1 MVLCPLVRI
10 KVKECHSDSPS
21 NLRFLHLSDCIDS
34 TSAEEQAN
42 CQKMAPYSSGGVAA
56 FGKGP
61 SIGLR
66 GIIWS
71 RIAAW

>member
-10 KVKECHSDSPS
+10 KVKECHSDFPS
-21 NLRFLHLSDCIDS
+21 NLRFPHLSDCSDS
-34 TSAEEQAN
+34 TSDEEQAD
-42 CQKMAPYSSGGVAA
+42 CQKVAPYSSGGVGA

-61 SIGLR
+61 SIGFR

-71 RIAAW
+71 RIAA

>member
-10 KVKECHSDSPS
+10 KVKECHSDFAS
-21 NLRFLHLSDCIDS
+21 NLRFLHLSACIDGA
-34 TSAEEQAN
+34 SAEQQAD
-42 CQKMAPYSSGGVAA
+42 CQKMVPYSSGAVGA

-61 SIGLR
+61 SIGFR

-71 RIAAW
+71 RIAA